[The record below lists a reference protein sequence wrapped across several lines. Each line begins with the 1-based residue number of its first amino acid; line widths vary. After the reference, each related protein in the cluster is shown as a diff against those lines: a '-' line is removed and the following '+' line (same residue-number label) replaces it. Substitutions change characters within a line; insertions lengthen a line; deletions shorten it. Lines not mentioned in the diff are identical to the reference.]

1 MSRRHYVGIFC
12 ISLATLLLE
21 LSFTR
26 VLAVASWY
34 HFAFLIISMA
44 LLGFGTSGVVLTLWE
59 WLRERAS
66 IDHSLAALSLL
77 FGCVVFISYWLMQKI
92 PFNPFLLLSDHGQ
105 FLFMPLYYAV
115 VAAPFFC
122 SGLTIGLLLFR
133 GRQKADRLYAA
144 DLIGAGVGCA
154 AIALIMPIFGGSGSV
169 MVAAAFGFLAAA
181 VFGFAEARG
190 LAVAGI
196 VLAVLAL
203 PLALTADQLIPISA
217 RAAKH
222 HPLQPKGGVPLY
234 TAWNTFSRIDV
245 YSLAAA
251 PERGW
256 PDSGFSIM
264 IDGGS
269 AGTGIGDLSGGAV
282 TYLTRPEYRPTG
294 VAYVGKTKPN
304 VLILGSGSGREVLE
318 ALHFGAQSITA
329 VEINPII
336 TDVVTRQMRAHWGGL
351 FEQPGVTLV
360 TDEGRNFLRRSKEK
374 YDVIISI
381 QTMTAAAV
389 TSGAMA
395 LSESYMLTREAFC
408 DYLDHL
414 TPTGIILMTRPMNQ
428 LVKMFATVR
437 EVFEERDL
445 ENPASHLLA
454 FSGPLAPYGHQLF
467 NEGLLFKKSPWT
479 KDELQ
484 MVAGRLGIGRPNEW
498 YGHSAQIYFEPFNVP
513 ETPIADSIFSELFSE
528 VLAAPNLRTFYATH
542 REDYIPATD
551 DRPFFNQNIRWGAL
565 RPKDF
570 GFFRAG
576 TYGSVIGQPV
586 AEVMLVVMLIQSI
599 VIAAI
604 LIMLPLSRFARQGL
618 KISRPCTF
626 FVYFAGLGLGFIM
639 IEIVLI
645 QRFLLFLG
653 EPIYTF
659 SVVLA
664 SLLVFTGVGARLV
677 GRFRDAR
684 VSLKWIILAILLV
697 LLLAAIGSPW
707 VLTLALGL
715 PLLARIAIVV
725 AMLAPLGM
733 VLGMPFPIGLRVV
746 AVEAPTFIPWA
757 WGVNG
762 FFTVVGSI
770 GASILGMAFGFT
782 AVLAISGACYLIA
795 LSAMII
801 AIVHSTHEPT
811 LAYSGSPNAQ
821 LFG

>member
-1 MSRRHYVGIFC
+1 MSRRHYLGIFC

-21 LSFTR
+21 LAFTR

-44 LLGFGTSGVVLTLWE
+44 LLGFGTSGVVLTLWG
-59 WLRERAS
+59 WMRERAS
-66 IDHSLAALSLL
+66 IDHSLAALSLI
-77 FGCVVFISYWLMQKI
+77 FGCVVFIAYWLMQKI
-92 PFNPFLLLSDHGQ
+92 PFNPFLLLSDHRQ
-105 FLFMPLYYAV
+105 FLFMPLYYVV

-133 GRQKADRLYAA
+133 GRQKANRLYAA

-169 MVAAAFGFLAAA
+169 MVAAALGFLAAA

-190 LAVAGI
+190 LAVAEI

-217 RAAKH
+217 KAAKH

-234 TAWNTFSRIDV
+234 TAWNTFSRVDV
-245 YSLAAA
+245 YGLPAT

-269 AGTGIGDLSGGAV
+269 AGTGIGDLSGGV
-282 TYLTRPEYRPTG
+282 GNYLTRPEYRPTG

-318 ALHFGAQSITA
+318 ALDFGAQSITA

-336 TDVVTRQMRAHWGGL
+336 TDVVTRRMRAHWGGL
-351 FEQPGVTLV
+351 FEQPGVTLI
-360 TDEGRNFLRRSKEK
+360 TGEGRNFLRRSKEK

-395 LSESYMLTREAFC
+395 LSESYMLTREAFG

-414 TPTGIILMTRPMNQ
+414 TPTGVILMTRPVNQ

-437 EVFEERDL
+437 EVFEERGL

-454 FSGPLAPYGHQLF
+454 FNGPLAPYGHQLF

-484 MVAGRLGIGRPNEW
+484 VVAGRLGIGRPNEW

-513 ETPIADSIFSELFSE
+513 ETPIEIFSE
-528 VLAAPNLRTFYATH
+528 VLAAPNLRTFYAAH
-542 REDYIPATD
+542 REDYVPATD
-551 DRPFFNQNIRWGAL
+551 DRPFFNQIIRWGAL

-586 AEVMLVVMLIQSI
+586 AEVMLVVMLIQSSA
-599 VIAAI
+599 IAAI
-604 LIMLPLSRFARQGL
+604 LIMLPLSSFARQGL
-618 KISRPCTF
+618 KILRPWTF
-626 FVYFAGLGLGFIM
+626 LVYFAGLGLGFIM

-664 SLLVFTGVGARLV
+664 SLLVFSGVGAGLV
-677 GRFRDAR
+677 GQFRDAR
-684 VSLKWIILAILLV
+684 VSLGWIILAILLV
-697 LLLAAIGSPW
+697 LLLAAVGSPW
-707 VLTLALGL
+707 ILTSALGL
-715 PLLARIAIVV
+715 PLLPRIAIVV
-725 AMLAPLGM
+725 AMLAPLGV

-746 AVEAPTFIPWA
+746 AIEAPTFIPWA

-762 FFTVVGSI
+762 FFTVIGCI

-795 LSAMII
+795 LSAMMI
-801 AIVHSTHEPT
+801 AIAPSTPERT